1 MDKKPRF
8 DSILTIRQTAA
19 PGHDPPARH
28 RALTIISKILIIL
41 DNNLIFFD
49 IKRSSGYKNFKGP
62 DIEQKQFL

>member
-41 DNNLIFFD
+41 DNNLILL
-49 IKRSSGYKNFKGP
+49 ILNAPLITKTSKGQ
-62 DIEQKQFL
+62 I

>member
-19 PGHDPPARH
+19 PSHDPPARH

-41 DNNLIFFD
+41 DNNLI
-49 IKRSSGYKNFKGP
+49 ILILNAPLITKTSKGQ
-62 DIEQKQFL
+62 I